1 MSYASFRQFIEAL
14 DTAGELTR
22 VSVPVETDLLVSEWA
37 NREMKSPGGGKAL
50 LFENPTV
57 DGKPSKFPVAIN
69 TMGSRRRMALALQI
83 NSVEDL
89 AQEIQLILKAKPP
102 TDLREGWSLL
112 KQGLNLLHARP
123 KHSKEGACQE
133 VVHLLEEIPRTK
145 TQGPKANALSLADL
159 PILKC
164 WPKDGGRFITLPNV
178 HTRDPET
185 GARNVGMYRMQIFD
199 ERTTAMHW
207 QVHKVGARHG
217 KSYYERNERMPV
229 AVTLGGDPA
238 YTFAATAPLPD
249 GLDEILFAGFIRKK
263 SVDLV
268 PCKTVDLEVPSDVD
282 FVLEGYVQP
291 GETRPEGP
299 FGDHTGFYTAIE
311 DYPVFHLT
319 AITHRR
325 DAIYPTTIV
334 GIPPMEDFYMGD
346 ASVRIFLPVFK
357 MNFPELV
364 DMTLPPE
371 GVFHN
376 LVFVSIR
383 KQYPYQAFKV
393 MHGLWGMGQMMF
405 SKYIV
410 VVDEDCDVHN
420 TSEVL
425 FRLCANTDPERD
437 STIIRNPSDSLDHA
451 PTSQNIGSHMGFDA
465 TRKLPGENY
474 HRTWPELLKMTDE
487 AQALVDALQK
497 KASVGR
503 DSVEPALSEVER
515 VEPRQIHMRRLD
527 RVSPYQETCLLRL
540 SKVSATDAVFHE
552 SAMRDPAQVVD
563 LMRRIRA
570 LVETGR
576 VGPPAVRKS
585 AARPWP
591 VTHRFRLVD

>member
-1 MSYASFRQFIEAL
+1 MAHRSFRNFVDAL
-14 DTAGELTR
+14 DAAGELKR
-22 VSVPVETDLLVSEWA
+22 VTVPVDTDLLIAEWA

-50 LFENPTV
+50 LFEQPIV
-57 DGKPSKFPVAIN
+57 HGEVSKFPAAIN
-69 TMGSRRRMALALQI
+69 TMGSRRRMAMALGRD
-83 NSVEDL
+83 SVEDI

-112 KQGLNLLHARP
+112 KQGIHLLHARP
-123 KHSKEGACQE
+123 KSVREAACQE
-133 VVHLLEEIPRTK
+133 LVHLFDPSQTSNIKPRI
-145 TQGPKANALSLADL
+145 ALLDL

-164 WPKDGGRFITLPNV
+164 WPQDGGRFITLPNV

-185 GARNVGMYRMQIFD
+185 GARNVGVYRMQVYD
-199 ERTTAMHW
+199 EETTAMHW

-217 KSYYERNERMPV
+217 KRYYERGERMPV
-229 AVTLGGDPA
+229 AVTLGGDPV

-249 GLDEILFAGFIRKK
+249 GLDEILFAGFLRRK
-263 SVDLV
+263 SVEMV
-268 PCKTVDLEVPSDVD
+268 RCKTIDIDVPADVD

-299 FGDHTGFYTAIE
+299 FGDHTGFYTAVE

-319 AITHRR
+319 AITHRKE
-325 DAIYPTTIV
+325 ALYPTTIV
-334 GIPPMEDFYMGD
+334 GIPPMEDYYMGD
-346 ASVRIFLPVFK
+346 PSVRIFLPVFK

-437 STIIRNPSDSLDHA
+437 TTIIRNPSDSLDHA
-451 PTSQNIGSHMGFDA
+451 PSKQNIGSHMGFDA

-474 HRTWPELLKMTDE
+474 NRRWPELLKMSEE
-487 AQALVDALQK
+487 AQALVDKLQQNQ
-497 KASVGR
+497 SNSGR
-503 DSVEPALSEVER
+503 
-515 VEPRQIHMRRLD
+515 
-527 RVSPYQETCLLRL
+527 
-540 SKVSATDAVFHE
+540 
-552 SAMRDPAQVVD
+552 
-563 LMRRIRA
+563 
-570 LVETGR
+570 G
-576 VGPPAVRKS
+576 G
-585 AARPWP
+585 
-591 VTHRFRLVD
+591 

>member
-1 MSYASFRQFIEAL
+1 MAYRSFRNFLDAL
-14 DTAGELTR
+14 DGAGELKR
-22 VSVPVETDLLVSEWA
+22 VTVPVDTDLVIAEWA

-50 LFENPTV
+50 LFEQPIV
-57 DGKPSKFPVAIN
+57 DGAISKFPVAIN
-69 TMGSRRRMALALQI
+69 TMGSNRRIAMALGRE
-83 NSVEDL
+83 SVDDI

-102 TDLREGWSLL
+102 TDLREGFALL
-112 KQGLNLLHARP
+112 KQGIHLLHARP
-123 KHSKEGACQE
+123 KQVREGACQE
-133 VVHLLEEIPRTK
+133 VVQILDSGCSTLDEK
-145 TQGPKANALSLADL
+145 GSANPASIIHDPASARFTLRDL

-178 HTRDPET
+178 HTRDPES
-185 GARNVGMYRMQIFD
+185 GARNIGVYRMQIYD
-199 ERTTAMHW
+199 EQTTAMHW

-217 KSYYERNERMPV
+217 KRYYERGERMPV
-229 AVTLGGDPA
+229 AATLGGDPV

-249 GLDEILFAGFIRKK
+249 GLDEILFAGFLRRK
-263 SVDLV
+263 SVEMV
-268 PCKTVDLEVPSDVD
+268 HCKTIDVDVPADVD

-291 GETRPEGP
+291 GEMRPEGP
-299 FGDHTGFYTAIE
+299 FGDHTGYYTAIE

-325 DAIYPTTIV
+325 DAVYPTTIV
-334 GIPPMEDFYMGD
+334 GIPPMEDYYMGD

-437 STIIRNPSDSLDHA
+437 TTVIKNPSDSLDHA
-451 PTSQNIGSHMGFDA
+451 PSQQNIGSHMGFDA
-465 TRKLPGENY
+465 TRKLSGENY
-474 HRTWPELLKMTDE
+474 NRQWPELIRMDE
-487 AQALVDALQK
+487 EVQKKVDALLGK
-497 KASVGR
+497 
-503 DSVEPALSEVER
+503 L
-515 VEPRQIHMRRLD
+515 
-527 RVSPYQETCLLRL
+527 
-540 SKVSATDAVFHE
+540 
-552 SAMRDPAQVVD
+552 
-563 LMRRIRA
+563 
-570 LVETGR
+570 
-576 VGPPAVRKS
+576 
-585 AARPWP
+585 
-591 VTHRFRLVD
+591 

>member
-1 MSYASFRQFIEAL
+1 MAYRSFRHFLETLEQ
-14 DTAGELTR
+14 AGELT
-22 VSVPVETDLLVSEWA
+22 PVADPVDTNLLIAEWA
-37 NREMKSPGGGKAL
+37 DREMKSPGGGKAL
-50 LFENPTV
+50 LFEQPVV
-57 DGKPSKFPVAIN
+57 DGKISKFPVAIN
-69 TMGSRRRMALALQI
+69 TMGSRKRIAMALGRESIDQI
-83 NSVEDL
+83 

-112 KQGLNLLHARP
+112 KQGIHLLHARP
-123 KHSKEGACQE
+123 KNVREAACQE
-133 VVHLLEEIPRTK
+133 VVHNIESGT
-145 TQGPKANALSLADL
+145 GPADDFSLRDL

-185 GARNVGMYRMQIFD
+185 GARNVGVYRMQIFD

-217 KSYYERNERMPV
+217 KRYYERGERMPV

-238 YTFAATAPLPD
+238 LSFAATAPLPD
-249 GLDEILFAGFIRKK
+249 GLDEILFAGFLRRK
-263 SVDLV
+263 SIEMVQ
-268 PCKTVDLEVPSDVD
+268 CKTIDLEVPADVD

-291 GETRPEGP
+291 GEMLPEGP
-299 FGDHTGFYTAIE
+299 FGDHTGYYTAVE

-319 AITHRR
+319 TITHRR
-325 DAIYPTTIV
+325 DPVYPTTIV
-334 GIPPMEDFYMGD
+334 GIPPMEDFYIGD
-346 ASVRIFLPVFK
+346 AVVRIFLPVFK

-364 DMTLPPE
+364 DMTLPAE

-425 FRLCANTDPERD
+425 FRLCANTDPARD
-437 STIIRNPSDSLDHA
+437 TTVIKNPSDSLDHA
-451 PTSQNIGSHMGFDA
+451 PTEQNIGSHMGFDA

-474 HRTWPELLKMTDE
+474 HRQWPELLKMTDE
-487 AQALVDALQK
+487 AKALVDALQK
-497 KASVGR
+497 KTR
-503 DSVEPALSEVER
+503 
-515 VEPRQIHMRRLD
+515 
-527 RVSPYQETCLLRL
+527 
-540 SKVSATDAVFHE
+540 
-552 SAMRDPAQVVD
+552 
-563 LMRRIRA
+563 
-570 LVETGR
+570 
-576 VGPPAVRKS
+576 
-585 AARPWP
+585 
-591 VTHRFRLVD
+591 

>member
-1 MSYASFRQFIEAL
+1 MAYRSFRNFLDAL
-14 DTAGELTR
+14 EQAGELKR
-22 VSVPVETDLLVSEWA
+22 IALPVDTDLLISEWA

-50 LFENPTV
+50 LFEKPTI
-57 DGKPSKFPVAIN
+57 DGKPSKFPLAIN
-69 TMGSRRRMALALQI
+69 TMGSRRRMALALQV

-112 KQGLNLLHARP
+112 KQGIHLLHARP
-123 KHSKEGACQE
+123 KLVHEAQCHD
-133 VVHLLEEIPRTK
+133 VVHKIDGGK
-145 TQGPKANALSLADL
+145 DFSLNDL

-185 GARNVGMYRMQIFD
+185 GARNIGIYRMQIYD
-199 ERTTAMHW
+199 ERTTGMHW
-207 QVHKVGARHG
+207 QIHKVGARHG
-217 KSYYERNERMPV
+217 KRYYERNERMPV
-229 AVTLGGDPA
+229 AVTLGGDPV

-249 GLDEILFAGFIRKK
+249 GLDEILFAGFLRKK
-263 SVDLV
+263 SIELV
-268 PCKTVDLEVPSDVD
+268 RCKTIDINVPADVD

-291 GETRPEGP
+291 GEMWPEGP
-299 FGDHTGFYTAIE
+299 FGDHTGFYTAVE
-311 DYPVFHLT
+311 NYPVFHLT

-334 GIPPMEDFYMGD
+334 GVP
-346 ASVRIFLPVFK
+346 
-357 MNFPELV
+357 
-364 DMTLPPE
+364 PPE

-405 SKYIV
+405 SKYII

-425 FRLCANTDPERD
+425 FRLCANTDPARD
-437 STIIRNPSDSLDHA
+437 RTVIKNPSDSLDHA
-451 PTSQNIGSHMGFDA
+451 PTEQNIGSHMGFDA

-474 HRTWPELLKMTDE
+474 QRSWPELLKMTDE
-487 AQALVDALQK
+487 VQALVDRLQ
-497 KASVGR
+497 AQ
-503 DSVEPALSEVER
+503 A
-515 VEPRQIHMRRLD
+515 RRN
-527 RVSPYQETCLLRL
+527 TC
-540 SKVSATDAVFHE
+540 
-552 SAMRDPAQVVD
+552 
-563 LMRRIRA
+563 
-570 LVETGR
+570 
-576 VGPPAVRKS
+576 
-585 AARPWP
+585 
-591 VTHRFRLVD
+591 